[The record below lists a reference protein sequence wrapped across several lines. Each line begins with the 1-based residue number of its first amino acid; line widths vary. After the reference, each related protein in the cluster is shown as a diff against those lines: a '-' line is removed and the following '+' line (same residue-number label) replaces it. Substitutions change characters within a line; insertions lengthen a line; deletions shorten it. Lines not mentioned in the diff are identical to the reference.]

1 MNRARSRYISAG
13 AARRA
18 ISSGAAYA
26 SGNKVYSTATNSSM
40 GTVQT
45 G

>member
-1 MNRARSRYISAG
+1 MNRARRRYISAG

-26 SGNKVYSTATNSSM
+26 SGNRVYSTATNSSM